1 MAIDKACNFY
11 GFFISEAPGQGRRF
25 LKQRAG
31 RDIMGFVVKMADL
44 LKNPVLG
51 RLTASPAYPLA
62 AQIFTLICFGLLIA
76 GGLAAPHVP
85 ASLTGTMR
93 NTNLA
98 ALVAWSL
105 WWPLVIIAA
114 VLAGRVWCQVCP
126 MELVNSLSSRIG
138 LKRKVPR
145 FIASGWGSGLFYALV
160 LLGFI
165 RTFQAHRYPERM
177 AIFFIFLLGSAV
189 VAGLVFEKRAFCN
202 HLCPVGRL
210 LGLYACSAPLEWR
223 VRDEKTCRD
232 CRTKDCID
240 PGKVYRLTGRSCS
253 SGLYPATLKDNR
265 DCLVCTQCRK
275 VCPSDNLRWS
285 LRRPMSDLFAG
296 FRLRSVEL
304 FLLVLVS
311 GLVVWELGEEWKPVE
326 KALGS
331 VPAALNS
338 RLGFSGEAANLVQA
352 LCLFVVLPAGL
363 YLIPGL
369 MGKWLNR
376 TSLLDS
382 AKAFGAVFLPVVAV
396 GHLVKAVIRITSR
409 LPYYPLA
416 FNDPVGYA
424 TANQI
429 LAGDVT
435 VDMGMAKAVFPWVSW
450 AALILMGAA
459 VLSVGLIGWRA
470 ASRPSAERP
479 GRISHLAVAAVYGAF
494 LVFVVFKARF

>member
-1 MAIDKACNFY
+1 M
-11 GFFISEAPGQGRRF
+11 
-25 LKQRAG
+25 
-31 RDIMGFVVKMADL
+31 KMADL
-44 LKNPVLG
+44 LKIRVLG
-51 RLTASPAYPLA
+51 RLTASRAYPLA
-62 AQIFTLICFGLLIA
+62 AQIFTLTAFGLLIV
-76 GGLAAPHVP
+76 GGLAAPRAP
-85 ASLTGTMR
+85 ASLTGTLR

-114 VLAGRVWCQVCP
+114 VIAGRVWCQVCP
-126 MELVNSLSSRIG
+126 MELVNSLASRIG
-138 LKRKVPR
+138 LRRKVPR
-145 FIASGWGSGLFYALV
+145 FVASGWGSGLFYALV

-165 RTFQAHRYPERM
+165 RTLQAHRDPGRM
-177 AIFFIFLLGSAV
+177 AILFLFLFGSAV
-189 VAGLVFEKRAFCN
+189 IAGLVFEKRAFCN
-202 HLCPVGRL
+202 HFCPVGRL
-210 LGLYACSAPLEWR
+210 LGLYACSAALEWR
-223 VRDEKTCRD
+223 VRDGRVCRD
-232 CRTKDCID
+232 CRTKDCVE
-240 PGKVYRLTGRSCS
+240 PGNAYRLTGRSCT
-253 SGLYPATLKDNR
+253 SGLYPAALKDNR

-285 LRRPMSDLFAG
+285 PRRPMADLRAG

-304 FLLVLVS
+304 FLLILVS

-338 RLGFSGEAANLVQA
+338 WLGLSGEAANFVQA

-369 MGKWLNR
+369 MGKWSSR

-382 AKAFGAVFLPVVAV
+382 AKAFGAVFLPVVAI

-416 FNDPVGYA
+416 FNDPLGYA
-424 TANQI
+424 TARGI

-435 VDMGMAKAVFPWVSW
+435 VDMGIAKAVFPWVSW
-450 AALILMGAA
+450 AVLILMGAA
-459 VLSVGLIGWRA
+459 VLSVWLIGWRA
-470 ASRPSAERP
+470 AARPSADRP
-479 GRISHLAVAAVYGAF
+479 GRISHLVMATLYGAF
-494 LVFVVFKARF
+494 LVLVVVKARF